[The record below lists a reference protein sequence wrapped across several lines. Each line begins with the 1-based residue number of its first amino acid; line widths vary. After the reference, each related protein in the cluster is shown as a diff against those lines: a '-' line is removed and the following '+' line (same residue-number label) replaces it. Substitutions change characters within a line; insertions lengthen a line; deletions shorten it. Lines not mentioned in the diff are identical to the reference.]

1 MSRERRR
8 LMTAYGA
15 TVDPTPKEKGMKGGI
30 ERAIELVEATD
41 GGWMPQQF
49 ENPANVEIH
58 ARATAGEILED
69 FRDTPID
76 VIITGVGTGGHIP
89 VVAEALKPHWTYLEV
104 YTVQP
109 TQSADI
115 YGDRKRHVH
124 GRNV

>member
-1 MSRERRR
+1 
-8 LMTAYGA
+8 
-15 TVDPTPKEKGMKGGI
+15 MKGAI

-76 VIITGVGTGGHIP
+76 VIITGVGTGGHITG
-89 VVAEALKPHWTYLEV
+89 VAEALKTPWPDLKV
-104 YTVQP
+104 YAVEP
-109 TQSADI
+109 TTHSEEQQSELQSLM
-115 YGDRKRHVH
+115 RLS
-124 GRNV
+124 